1 MDCVLKIHIKAL
13 SNLFIGGAP
22 KSFEIGGIDQWTVM
36 DGEGFPYIPASSL
49 KGALRS
55 IVMKDASEEALEIAQ
70 WYAAYLK
77 REKET
82 AYEQANKYYKRDT
95 EAMGRLERRCDDAIE
110 QASAFYLFGIRE
122 FNDTP
127 KLFFNDLRLT
137 DGCRDLKKCFSIDS
151 KTSIDCNGSEP
162 KSNPRTYKAIRT
174 GMEFEGVIE
183 FYGFGHDEKFVEKSK
198 AYISTNLEKFN
209 SGIYRLGNSK
219 SRGYGKIFVT
229 FPEQDGGGK
238 GE

>member
-1 MDCVLKIHIKAL
+1 MGCVLKIHIKAL

-55 IVMKDASEEALEIAQ
+55 IVMKDASEEASEIAL
-70 WYAAYLK
+70 WYKKYLK
-77 REKET
+77 T
-82 AYEQANKYYKRDT
+82 ACERAKIFYESDT
-95 EAMGRLERRCDDAIE
+95 EAMGRLEERFKDAIN

-137 DGCRDLKKCFSIDS
+137 DECRDLKKCFSIDS

-183 FYGFGHDEKFVEKSK
+183 FYGFGHNEEFIEKSK
-198 AYISTNLEKFN
+198 AYISKNLEKFN

-219 SRGYGKIFVT
+219 SRGYGKISVT

-238 GE
+238 DE